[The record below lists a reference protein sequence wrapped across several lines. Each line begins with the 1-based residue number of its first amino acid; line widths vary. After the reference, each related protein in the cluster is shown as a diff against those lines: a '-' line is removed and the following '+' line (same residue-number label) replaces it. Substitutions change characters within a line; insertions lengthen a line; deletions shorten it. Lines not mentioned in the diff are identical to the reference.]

1 MIKRLV
7 LAFLLLGIASGHA
20 ADVKV
25 LKVLP
30 LHLDLEGRHALSP
43 SLFDRDAYQAQL
55 KKNPAQRSALKFE
68 ILWKAPK
75 KTGEAEIRVEL
86 RGSSPTGTE
95 TFTLKEKAQP
105 TGTFSKWTSVKLE
118 GDTFKKF
125 GELLAWRVTV
135 WQGGQQVAEQ
145 KSFLW

>member
-7 LAFLLLGIASGHA
+7 LAFLLMGIASVHA
-20 ADVKV
+20 ADVKI

-43 SLFDRDAYQAQL
+43 SLFDRDAYQSQL
-55 KKNPAQRSALKFE
+55 KRNPALRSALKLE
-68 ILWKAPK
+68 IQWKAPK
-75 KTGEAEIRVEL
+75 KSGEAEIRVEL
-86 RGSSPTGTE
+86 RGSSPTGTD
-95 TFTLKEKAQP
+95 TVVLKEIAQP
-105 TGTFSKWTSVKLE
+105 TGLFSKWKSVKLE
-118 GDTFKKF
+118 GEAFKKF

-145 KSFLW
+145 RSFLW

>member
-7 LAFLLLGIASGHA
+7 LAFLLMGIATVHA
-20 ADVKV
+20 AEVKI

-30 LHLDLEGRHALSP
+30 LYLDLQGRHALSP

-55 KKNPAQRSALKFE
+55 KKNPAQRSALKVDVQ
-68 ILWKAPK
+68 WKAPK
-75 KTGEAEIRVEL
+75 NSGEAEIRVEL

-95 TFTLKEKAQP
+95 TVTLKESAQP
-105 TGTFSKWTSVKLE
+105 TGVFSKWKSVKLE
-118 GDTFKKF
+118 GDAYRKL
-125 GELLAWRVTV
+125 GDLLAWRVTV

>member
-7 LAFLLLGIASGHA
+7 LVLLLLGIAPVHA
-20 ADVKV
+20 AEVRI

-55 KKNPAQRSALKFE
+55 KRSPALRSALKFE
-68 ILWKAPK
+68 IQWKAPK
-75 KTGEAEIRVEL
+75 KSGEAEIRVEL

-95 TFTLKEKAQP
+95 TVILKETARP
-105 TGTFSKWTSVKLE
+105 TGTFSMWQSVKLE
-118 GDTFKKF
+118 GDAFKKF

>member
-7 LAFLLLGIASGHA
+7 LAFLLMGIATVHA
-20 ADVKV
+20 ADVKI

-30 LHLDLEGRHALSP
+30 LYLDAEGRHALSP
-43 SLFDRDAYQAQL
+43 SLFDRDAYQSQL
-55 KKNPAQRSALKFE
+55 KKTPALRTALKME
-68 ILWKAPK
+68 IQWKAPK

-86 RGSSPTGTE
+86 RGSSLTGTE
-95 TFTLKEKAQP
+95 SVTLKETAQP
-105 TGTFSKWTSVKLE
+105 TGVFSKWKSVKLE
-118 GDTFKKF
+118 GDAYKKF

>member
-7 LAFLLLGIASGHA
+7 LAFLLMGIASVHA
-20 ADVKV
+20 ADVKI

-43 SLFDRDAYQAQL
+43 SLFDRDAYQSQL
-55 KKNPAQRSALKFE
+55 KRNPALRSALKLE
-68 ILWKAPK
+68 IQWKAPK
-75 KTGEAEIRVEL
+75 KSGEAEIRVEL
-86 RGSSPTGTE
+86 RGSSPAGTD
-95 TFTLKEKAQP
+95 TVILKETAQP
-105 TGTFSKWTSVKLE
+105 TGLFSKWKSVKLE
-118 GDTFKKF
+118 GEAFKKF

-145 KSFLW
+145 RSFLW